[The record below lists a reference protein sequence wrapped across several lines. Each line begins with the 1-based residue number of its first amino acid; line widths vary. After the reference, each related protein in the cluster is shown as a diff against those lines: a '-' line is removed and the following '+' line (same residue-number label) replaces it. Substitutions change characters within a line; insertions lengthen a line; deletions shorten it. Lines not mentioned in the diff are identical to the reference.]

1 MRKSPFFFFSKLLLF
16 WGNVSYCGCMIYCGH
31 SGLKWGVR
39 WGQCQEFDD
48 SGCSNTSLTFEFKL
62 TSHFDERAIQ
72 SKEPTCG
79 KTSSVPRIIWS
90 VAMLLSCLVSS
101 SRHLCT
107 PPWRWQTAWQGSQ
120 GGGFGSGQGWGGQ
133 GKASPGFNRFLSGIA
148 QIAYQPTPPAQF
160 GQIGP
165 LFFWKENN

>member
-1 MRKSPFFFFSKLLLF
+1 
-16 WGNVSYCGCMIYCGH
+16 MIYCGQ

-107 PPWRWQTAWQGSQ
+107 PQWRPQNAWQGSQ
-120 GGGFGSGQGWGGQ
+120 GGEFGSEQKTQLCFHTCILLLTPSWGGHC
-133 GKASPGFNRFLSGIA
+133 GLLKTEELHFW
-148 QIAYQPTPPAQF
+148 PPASYQMKSNQ
-160 GQIGP
+160 GISEVAELTSSIIGHY
-165 LFFWKENN
+165 